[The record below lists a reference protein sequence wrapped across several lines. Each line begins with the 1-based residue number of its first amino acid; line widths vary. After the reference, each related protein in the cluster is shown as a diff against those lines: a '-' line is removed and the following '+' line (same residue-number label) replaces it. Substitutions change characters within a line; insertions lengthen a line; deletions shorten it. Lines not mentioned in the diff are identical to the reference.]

1 MKNIK
6 LIVSVLLWAAVIG
19 MGYWLYRVIQEPI
32 EFKAEY
38 EKRRSA
44 TVNRLIDVRSAQSLY
59 LDANDTYAN
68 QWDDLINSIK
78 FDSLMV
84 IKTFGDPDDTT
95 IVTTFDTSFI
105 MLRDTL
111 NLVGTKDLD
120 SLKVIPFS
128 GGEIFELESDILVQQ
143 RVKIPVY
150 QVKAFKSQYLKG
162 LNKDLVATKRD
173 LTLGSLSRPSDAGSW
188 E

>member
-1 MKNIK
+1 MKNVK
-6 LIVSVLLWAAVIG
+6 LILSVVLWVAVLG

-32 EFKAEY
+32 EFNAEY
-38 EKRRSA
+38 NKRHTA
-44 TVNRLIDVRSAQSLY
+44 TINRLNDVRNAQGFY
-59 LDANDTYAN
+59 LDVHGNYAN

-78 FDSLMV
+78 LDSLMV

-111 NLVGTKDLD
+111 KLTGTKIID

-128 GGEIFELESDILVQQ
+128 GGELFDLESDILTQQ

-150 QVKAFKSQYLKG
+150 EVIALKSKYLKN
-162 LNKDLVATKRD
+162 LNKDLVATKKD
-173 LTLGSLSRPSDAGSW
+173 LVLGSLSQPSESGSW

>member
-1 MKNIK
+1 MKNLK
-6 LIVSVLLWAAVIG
+6 LLISVVLWLGVIG

-38 EKRRSA
+38 EKRRTA
-44 TVNRLIDVRSAQSLY
+44 TINRLIDIREAQGFY
-59 LDANDTYAN
+59 LDVNGNYAN

-78 FDSLMV
+78 LDSLMV

-105 MLRDTL
+105 MLRDTI
-111 NLVGTKDLD
+111 NFVGTRNLD

-128 GGEIFELESDILVQQ
+128 GGQLFELESDILTQQ

-150 QVKAFKSQYLKG
+150 QVQAFKSQYLKG
-162 LNKDLVATKRD
+162 LNKDLVTTKRD
-173 LTLGSLSRPSDAGSW
+173 LVLGSLSRPSESGSW